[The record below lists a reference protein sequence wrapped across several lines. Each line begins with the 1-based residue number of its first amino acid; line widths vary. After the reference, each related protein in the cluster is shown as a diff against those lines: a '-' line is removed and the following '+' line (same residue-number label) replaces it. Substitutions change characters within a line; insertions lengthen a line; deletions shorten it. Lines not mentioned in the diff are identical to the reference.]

1 MAKQYKI
8 DAVKELVE
16 KLSANKNIILTAYSG
31 VKDAD
36 MRRLR
41 INVRQKG
48 AVYKVIR
55 NNLFRRALKDGGF
68 PAEVENHLKGPVAVA
83 FMGDQYTEVSKVF
96 KEFKAEQEKFSFF
109 LGVIDGA
116 VQDEKY
122 LTRIA
127 DIPSK
132 EVLLTQTAALINTV
146 MSNVARGIKA
156 VAEKNSPA
164 A

>member
-8 DAVKELVE
+8 DAVKELAD

-31 VKDAD
+31 VKDAE
-36 MRRLR
+36 MRNLR
-41 INVRQKG
+41 INLRKAG
-48 AVYKVIR
+48 AEYKVVR
-55 NNLFRRALKDGGF
+55 NNLFRKALKDGGF
-68 PAEVENHLKGPVAVA
+68 PAEVENFLKGPVAVA
-83 FMGDQYTEVSKVF
+83 FMGEQYPEIAKVF
-96 KEFKAEQEKFSFF
+96 KTFKAEQEKFSFF

-122 LTRIA
+122 LARIA

-132 EVLLTQTAALINTV
+132 EVLLTQTAAMINTV
-146 MSNVARGIKA
+146 MANVARGIKA
-156 VAEKNSPA
+156 VAEKNNPA

>member
-8 DAVKELVE
+8 DAVKELAD

-31 VKDAD
+31 VKDSE
-36 MRRLR
+36 MRQLR
-41 INVRQKG
+41 INLRKAGVQ
-48 AVYKVIR
+48 YKVVR

-68 PAEVENHLKGPVAVA
+68 PAEVENYLKGPVAVA

-96 KEFKAEQEKFSFF
+96 KDFKAEQEKFSFF

-122 LTRIA
+122 LARIA
-127 DIPSK
+127 DIPSR
-132 EVLLTQTAALINTV
+132 EVLLTQTAAMINTV
-146 MSNVARGIKA
+146 MANVARGIKA
-156 VAEKNSPA
+156 VAEKNTPA